1 MILLA
6 LWRNLGCGAG
16 NLASALTTSL
26 ACFSRR
32 RGVKWEIE
40 ISFATFGTL
49 AKGTNFLDKSGN
61 FFKVKL
67 FSLLSDIEVDSLTSM
82 DKECPDELRFH
93 YRPLFYH

>member
-26 ACFSRR
+26 ACFS
-32 RGVKWEIE
+32 
-40 ISFATFGTL
+40 TFGTL

-61 FFKVKL
+61 FFKVEL